1 MGKIKYLLKFG
12 EKKYLQ
18 DLVDNKL
25 YFANAISFWGIEDK
39 LKIKGQGD
47 RLEASTMMHA
57 QKVLMQNPD
66 TNEIIASWG
75 TSKGLIRIEPA
86 KRMPVYCLFAVYEDD
101 CTIDSEGKLHIT
113 LSDEKKKTI
122 REHFPKADGV
132 VIIDNPDQFIE
143 DVKNSIGHV
152 MKNDEVHYYNI
163 DEGYKTENSQVAM
176 DMQYMMYVTQD
187 AEPIRENG
195 MVRYTFYE
203 DYAYR
208 ILFCKDLF
216 FEKEQEYRFILPEE
230 QIDEGTK
237 YDVKLSSDYGIS
249 DIEDVLG

>member
-1 MGKIKYLLKFG
+1 MGNIKYLLKFG
-12 EKKYLQ
+12 EKKYLK

-47 RLEASTMMHA
+47 RLEASTLMHA

-66 TNEIIASWG
+66 TGEIIASWG
-75 TSKGLIRIEPA
+75 ISNGLVRIDSA

-101 CTIDSEGKLHIT
+101 CTADSEGRLHIA
-113 LSDEKKKTI
+113 LSEEKKKTI

-143 DVKNSIGHV
+143 DVKNTIGHE

-163 DEGYKTENSQVAM
+163 DEGYKTENGQVAM
-176 DMQYMMYVTQD
+176 DS
-187 AEPIRENG
+187 R
-195 MVRYTFYE
+195 
-203 DYAYR
+203 
-208 ILFCKDLF
+208 C
-216 FEKEQEYRFILPEE
+216 
-230 QIDEGTK
+230 
-237 YDVKLSSDYGIS
+237 GIYS
-249 DIEDVLG
+249 

>member
-57 QKVLMQNPD
+57 QKVVMQNPD
-66 TNEIIASWG
+66 TGEIIANLGISN
-75 TSKGLIRIEPA
+75 GLVRIEPA

-101 CTIDSEGKLHIT
+101 CTVDSEGKLHIV
-113 LSDEKKKTI
+113 LSEEKKKTI

-132 VIIDNPDQFIE
+132 VIIDNPDQFID

-152 MKNDEVHYYNI
+152 LKNDEVHYFNI
-163 DEGYKTENSQVAM
+163 DKGYKTKNGQVAM
-176 DMQYMMYVTQD
+176 DMQYLMYVTQD
-187 AEPIRENG
+187 AEPVRENG
-195 MVRYTFYE
+195 MVKYTFYG

-208 ILFCKDLF
+208 VLFCKDLF

-237 YDVKLSSDYGIS
+237 YGVKLSSAYSIS
-249 DIEDVLG
+249 NIEDVLG